1 MEPIISPWIIYI
13 FSIILNISFV
23 LKLVATLS
31 LFCICVLF
39 VFLIEEKTKEDILT
53 IMNWMKKLFIIS
65 IICGI
70 LLIFIP
76 DRHTLL
82 TMLTLNSINPDNIQL
97 VQGNVVDFIN
107 QIMDSVN
114 K

>member
-13 FSIILNISFV
+13 FSIIINISFV

-31 LFCICVLF
+31 LSCICSLF
-39 VFLIEEKTKEDILT
+39 VLLNEEKNDENIFT
-53 IMNWMKKLFIIS
+53 IINWMKKLFIIS
-65 IICGI
+65 VICGI

-76 DRHTLL
+76 DRQTLL
-82 TMLTLNSINPDNIQL
+82 TMLTLNSINHDNIQL
-97 VQGNVVDFIN
+97 VQGNIVDFIN